1 MSNQMRSFFVVLLVV
16 LFGGLTACSS
26 PDDDI
31 DTPDVGGEDVGEDVA
46 DEEDADVDV
55 EEGCAFQN
63 DCGDDEYCHDGE
75 CQEAPSCGQL
85 REWTDCVD
93 YFDDVDESLARRGYC
108 DGSHCRISC
117 ILDEDC
123 ADGDLCSDHGRC
135 IPFTGELTDEHPGGT
150 ESAPLQAGV
159 GNSLMNFPI
168 GLSQGGYGS
177 RASINAG
184 RYVESLRQSRGKMH
198 GLYARGIAVDDGTR
212 QLVFLRAPIIFPSMA
227 LHEAVARNLQAQTGA
242 DWRSS
247 LVISGTHTHSGPAR
261 FWQLPRP
268 DYTELPMGMLG
279 IDEFSQQAFDWL
291 VGSLTDAAMEALD
304 DLSPA
309 KMGWTVVESFD
320 TDDAISSHRWGEI
333 PPFDDNR
340 ALLIRIDNLDDTPRA
355 LLVSFGT
362 HGTFHSSSYMTG
374 DAMVGIERQ
383 MEKAIGEAYDTYAPV
398 MYFNQ
403 NGGSMSPRGGSD
415 GHRGTQRYENLGSY
429 VVERTFDAF
438 EAMEMTEEWSF
449 SGHTHRFPIVYEY
462 FGYEG
467 HEFGHE
473 DEPTKDGKYLFGGL
487 MCELGGAEDYVGFA
501 TPEEYGCM
509 GVHQLAFHRP
519 ISLFAKSQISSF
531 QLNDLTL
538 ITMPGELTMPL
549 GWQVQRDVRDAW
561 GIDPFESFTFGYAQ
575 DHLLYLLP
583 TNLRGERPPFPGLSL
598 PDGMA
603 PDDFPD
609 FAISILQGGYESE
622 MSPWGYRL
630 GDFLA
635 ARAVETVGLMLGED
649 VELEFP
655 VPKPDEFSI
664 LEETPFP
671 IDVSDSSRIGEF
683 VEQPPAQLERRQPID
698 IAWRGGDPGAEMPQ
712 APLVT
717 LERDDGAGEFE
728 PVIMPSRAIYTNR
741 EFVMFTRLRRVED
754 EWEWAV
760 YWEDFK
766 DLELGM
772 YRFRVNG
779 HYLNESEDRV
789 PYETISHAFE
799 VVPST
804 ALVIDELTIT
814 DASTIAFRLS
824 YPAAEETQFGGPSPD
839 FARVSG
845 SYRMHHQKVPSGQL
859 IPVEAEGDFDR
870 IDAQITQNDVA
881 VGVDSISVVTD
892 PEVVGGRGG
901 VPVTR
906 VQITLETPLE
916 AGEVGISLDAFD
928 VYENSGSYGATLE
941 F

>member
-1 MSNQMRSFFVVLLVV
+1 MVSRSVFVVLLVGSLV
-16 LFGGLTACSS
+16 FFAGCSS
-26 PDDDI
+26 PDETEEPDAGEV
-31 DTPDVGGEDVGEDVA
+31 DTGV
-46 DEEDADVDV
+46 DADGDGDADTGDPDGDGDIESCEV
-55 EEGCAFQN
+55 QN

-75 CQEAPSCGQL
+75 CHEAPTCSQL
-85 REWTDCVD
+85 AEWTDCVD
-93 YFDDVDESLARRGYC
+93 YFDGVDESLARRGYC

-135 IPFTGELTDEHPGGT
+135 IPFTGELTDVHPGGS
-150 ESAPLQAGV
+150 ESTPLQAGV

-168 GLSQGGYGS
+168 GLSQGGFGS

-261 FWQLPRP
+261 FWQIPRP

-320 TDDAISSHRWGEI
+320 TDDVISSDRWSEK

-340 ALLIRIDNLDDTPRA
+340 ALLLRIDDMEDNPRA
-355 LLVSFGT
+355 LLISFGT
-362 HGTFHSSSYMTG
+362 HGTLHSGPYMTA

-383 MEKAIGEAYDTYAPV
+383 LEKAIGETYDTYAPV

-403 NGGSMSPRGGSD
+403 NGGNMSPRGGSA
-415 GHRGTQRYENLGSY
+415 GHSGAQRFESLGAFL
-429 VVERTFDAF
+429 VDRTFDSFQAI
-438 EAMEMTEEWSF
+438 EMTDEWSF

-467 HEFGHE
+467 YEFGDPSE
-473 DEPTKDGKYLFGGL
+473 DTKDGKYLFGGL
-487 MCELGGAEDYVGFA
+487 VCNLNSGEGFDEHVHPED
-501 TPEEYGCM
+501 YGCM

-519 ISLFAKSQISSF
+519 ISLFGKSQISAF

-575 DHLLYLLP
+575 DHLLYLVP

-598 PDGMA
+598 PEGMA
-603 PDDFPD
+603 PDDYPD
-609 FAISILQGGYESE
+609 YAISILQGGYEAES
-622 MSPWGYRL
+622 SPWGYRL

-635 ARAVETVGLMLGED
+635 ARAVEAVGLMLGEE
-649 VELEFP
+649 VEPEFP
-655 VPKPDEFSI
+655 VPYPEEFSYRD
-664 LEETPFP
+664 ETPFP
-671 IDVSDSSRIGEF
+671 VDVTESSVVGEF

-712 APLVT
+712 APTVT
-717 LERDDGAGEFE
+717 LERADGDGVFE
-728 PVIMPSRAIYTNR
+728 PVIMPSRAVYTNR
-741 EFVMFTRLRRVED
+741 EYVMFTRLRRVED
-754 EWEWAV
+754 QWEWAV
-760 YWEDFK
+760 YWEELKDFP
-766 DLELGM
+766 LGM

-779 HYLNESEDRV
+779 HYLNQDEDRT
-789 PYETISHAFE
+789 PYETFSDEFE
-799 VVPST
+799 LVPST
-804 ALVIDELTIT
+804 ALVVNEVSVE
-814 DASTIAFRLS
+814 DASTISFRLS
-824 YPAAEETQFGGPSPD
+824 YPPANETEIGGPSPD
-839 FARVSG
+839 FARLTG
-845 SYRMHHQKVPSGQL
+845 SFRMHHQGVPSGQL
-859 IPVEAEGDFDR
+859 IPVEEFDR
-870 IDAQITQNDVA
+870 VEAEITQNGSALA
-881 VGVDSISVVTD
+881 VDNVTFD
-892 PEVVGGRGG
+892 TTTTGL
-901 VPVTR
+901 PVTR
-906 VQITLETPLE
+906 VRVHLETPLV
-916 AGEVGISLDAFD
+916 AGEVGIELEAFD
-928 VYENSGSYGATLE
+928 VYENSGSVGTTLE
-941 F
+941 FGE